1 LTVSVNIDPLH
12 DAAGGL
18 CGAIDVSRCL
28 TAELSPPILQEGGL
42 QAGLEWLMRWMRD
55 KYALHVE
62 LVMGDGVPVLSPD
75 LTALLFESLR
85 ELLFNTV
92 KHARVSSAVV
102 AISELER
109 GYLQIQVRDEGRG
122 FDPEG
127 ALSSSEVG
135 GGFSLFSIRERL
147 VLVGGKMEIDAAPG
161 EGSRIVLTV
170 PLREALPEEAVA
182 VQDIIKRSA
191 GPAAWRSAARSG
203 VPIRV
208 LLADD
213 HAVVRDGS
221 SQVLCQEEEIEVV
234 RAGP

>member
-62 LVMGDGVPVLSPD
+62 LVMGDGAPVLSPD

-92 KHARVSSAVV
+92 SM
-102 AISELER
+102 
-109 GYLQIQVRDEGRG
+109 
-122 FDPEG
+122 
-127 ALSSSEVG
+127 
-135 GGFSLFSIRERL
+135 L
-147 VLVGGKMEIDAAPG
+147 VLYRQARLEAA
-161 EGSRIVLTV
+161 L
-170 PLREALPEEAVA
+170 AC
-182 VQDIIKRSA
+182 SA
-191 GPAAWRSAARSG
+191 SEK
-203 VPIRV
+203 
-208 LLADD
+208 
-213 HAVVRDGS
+213 GS
-221 SQVLCQEEEIEVV
+221 SWWVERWRLMRRRG
-234 RAGP
+234 RAPALF

>member
-1 LTVSVNIDPLH
+1 
-12 DAAGGL
+12 
-18 CGAIDVSRCL
+18 
-28 TAELSPPILQEGGL
+28 
-42 QAGLEWLMRWMRD
+42 
-55 KYALHVE
+55 
-62 LVMGDGVPVLSPD
+62 
-75 LTALLFESLR
+75 
-85 ELLFNTV
+85 
-92 KHARVSSAVV
+92 
-102 AISELER
+102 
-109 GYLQIQVRDEGRG
+109 
-122 FDPEG
+122 
-127 ALSSSEVG
+127 
-135 GGFSLFSIRERL
+135 
-147 VLVGGKMEIDAAPG
+147 MEIDAAPG